1 MTQKIVSLTLLSASL
16 FAPLAFSA
24 PTGTLSVHILNQQT
38 GIPSKD
44 VDVTLEKQQATGW
57 DTLAQGKTDSDGRIK
72 SLYPEHQDMLPGVY
86 RVTFKTGN
94 YFKTEKLSSF
104 FPEVP
109 VLFTVTKTNEKLHI
123 PLLLS
128 QYGYSTYK
136 GS

>member
-1 MTQKIVSLTLLSASL
+1 MNKLFGLALLSTSL
-16 FAPLAFSA
+16 LAPVAYSA
-24 PTGTLSVHILNQQT
+24 PMGTLSVHILNQQT

-44 VDVTLEKQQATGW
+44 VDVTLEKQQPTGW
-57 DTLAQGKTDSDGRIK
+57 DKLAQGKTDNDGRIK
-72 SLYPEHQDMLPGVY
+72 SLYPQDQDMQPGVY
-86 RVTFKTGN
+86 RVTFKTGE
-94 YFKTEKLSSF
+94 YFKRENLSSF

>member
-1 MTQKIVSLTLLSASL
+1 MNKIMSLMLLSTAV
-16 FAPLAFSA
+16 FAPAAFSA
-24 PTGTLSVHILNQQT
+24 PAGTLSVHILNQQT

-44 VDVTLEKQQATGW
+44 VDVTLEKQQSTGW
-57 DTLAQGKTDSDGRIK
+57 DMLAQGKTDSDGRIK
-72 SLYPEHQDMLPGVY
+72 SLYPGDKDMQPGVY
-86 RVTFKTGN
+86 RVTFKTGD
-94 YFKTEKLSSF
+94 YFKREKLSSF

>member
-1 MTQKIVSLTLLSASL
+1 MNKIFGLALLSASV
-16 FAPLAFSA
+16 FAPVAFSA
-24 PTGTLSVHILNQQT
+24 PLGTLSVHILNQQT
-38 GIPSKD
+38 GVPSKN
-44 VDVTLEKQQATGW
+44 VDVTLEKQQPAGW
-57 DTLAQGKTDSDGRIK
+57 DMLAEGKTDDDGRIK
-72 SLYPEHQDMLPGVY
+72 SLYPQDKDMQPGVY
-86 RVTFKTGN
+86 RVTFKTGD
-94 YFKTEKLSSF
+94 YFKNEKLSTF

>member
-1 MTQKIVSLTLLSASL
+1 MNAKISLALLLTSL
-16 FAPLAFSA
+16 LAPVAYSA
-24 PTGTLSVHILNQQT
+24 PIGTLSVHILNQQT

-57 DTLAQGKTDSDGRIK
+57 DMLAKGKTDSDGRIK
-72 SLYPEHQDMLPGVY
+72 SLYPDDRDMQPGVY
-86 RVTFKTGN
+86 RVTFKTGE
-94 YFKTEKLSSF
+94 YFKREKYASF

>member
-1 MTQKIVSLTLLSASL
+1 MNKLFGLALLSTSL
-16 FAPLAFSA
+16 LAPVAYSA
-24 PTGTLSVHILNQQT
+24 PMGTLSVHILNQQT

-44 VDVTLEKQQATGW
+44 VDVTLEKQQPTGW
-57 DTLAQGKTDSDGRIK
+57 DQLAQAKTDNDGRIK
-72 SLYPEHQDMLPGVY
+72 SLYPQDQDMQPGVY
-86 RVTFKTGN
+86 RVTFKTGD
-94 YFKTEKLSSF
+94 YFKRENLSSF

>member
-1 MTQKIVSLTLLSASL
+1 MKKIVSLMLLSTAI
-16 FAPLAFSA
+16 FTPVAFSA
-24 PTGTLSVHILNQQT
+24 PAGTLSVHILNQQT

-44 VDVTLEKQQATGW
+44 VAVTLEKQQSTGW
-57 DTLAQGKTDSDGRIK
+57 AMLAQGKTDNDGRIK
-72 SLYPEHQDMLPGVY
+72 SLYPEDQDMQPGVY
-86 RVTFKTGN
+86 RVTFKTGD
-94 YFKTEKLSSF
+94 YFNSEKLSSF

>member
-1 MTQKIVSLTLLSASL
+1 MSLMLLSTVV
-16 FAPLAFSA
+16 FAPAAFSA
-24 PTGTLSVHILNQQT
+24 PAGTLSVHILNQQT

-44 VDVTLEKQQATGW
+44 VDVTLEKQQSTGW
-57 DTLAQGKTDSDGRIK
+57 DMLAQGKTDSDGRIK
-72 SLYPEHQDMLPGVY
+72 SLYPEDKDMQPGVY
-86 RVTFKTGN
+86 RVTFITGD
-94 YFKTEKLSSF
+94 YFKREKLSSF

>member
-1 MTQKIVSLTLLSASL
+1 MNKIMSLMLLSTAV
-16 FAPLAFSA
+16 FAPAAFSA
-24 PTGTLSVHILNQQT
+24 PAGTLSVHILNQQT

-44 VDVTLEKQQATGW
+44 VDVTLEKQQSTGW
-57 DTLAQGKTDSDGRIK
+57 DMLAQGKTDSDGRIK
-72 SLYPEHQDMLPGVY
+72 SLYPEDKDMQPGGY
-86 RVTFKTGN
+86 RVTFKTGD
-94 YFKTEKLSSF
+94 YFKREKLSSF